1 MYVINNMIFKLYSA
15 TSFAVHYSVRVVTVV
30 TYSVKWIR
38 MCVCVC
44 VSVFLCEQL
53 IH

>member
-38 MCVCVC
+38 MVCVCVC
-44 VSVFLCEQL
+44 LSVCLSV
-53 IH
+53 